1 MILFSVLPAM
11 FLTSTVLPAQQV
23 LTAREFFDT
32 VATHYAAIEDYTAN
46 LVWRDERGTMRGA
59 LTYKRPNL
67 VRIVFTQPADQLL
80 VSNGQRLMIYIPAY
94 NVRLV
99 QNLRSQ
105 TGGVPGG
112 MATADGLALMRRN
125 YSIAYLEGPEPV
137 PIRPGSSTYV
147 TKLRLD
153 RRQASESFREL
164 ILSVDDQGFIR
175 QIEGTKVD
183 WEVVVMELAEI
194 RINQRISTQL
204 FDAEGDSSASI
215 EENFLYDPE
224 G

>member
-1 MILFSVLPAM
+1 MILLSILPAM
-11 FLTSTVLPAQQV
+11 FFTPANVSAQQV

-32 VATHYAAIEDYTAN
+32 VAANYAGIEDYTADM
-46 LVWRDERGTMRGA
+46 VWRDERGTMRGT

-67 VRIVFTQPADQLL
+67 VRIDFTQPADQLL
-80 VSNGQRLMIYIPAY
+80 VSNGQRLMIYVPSQ

-105 TGGVPGG
+105 VGGAPGG
-112 MATADGLALMRRN
+112 MATAEGLALMRRN

-137 PIRPGSSTYV
+137 PLTSGSSTYV

-164 ILSVDDQGFIR
+164 ILSVDENGFIR

-183 WEVVVMELAEI
+183 WEIVVMELSDI

>member
-1 MILFSVLPAM
+1 MVFAPAVV
-11 FLTSTVLPAQQV
+11 SAQQV

-32 VATHYAAIEDYTAN
+32 VAANYAAIEDYTATM
-46 LVWRDERGTMRGA
+46 VWRDERGTMRGT

-67 VRIVFTQPADQLL
+67 VRIDFTQPQDQLL
-80 VSNGQRLMIYIPAY
+80 VSNGQRLMIYVPAH
-94 NVRLV
+94 NVRLT
-99 QNLRSQ
+99 QTLRPQVGSA
-105 TGGVPGG
+105 PGG
-112 MATADGLALMRRN
+112 IATAEGLALMRRN

-137 PIRPGSSTYV
+137 PLRDGSSTYV

-153 RRQASESFREL
+153 RRQATESFREL
-164 ILSVDDQGFIR
+164 ILSVDENGFIR

-183 WEVVVMELAEI
+183 WEVVVMELSDI
-194 RINQRISTQL
+194 QINQRISTQI
-204 FDAEGDSSASI
+204 FEAEGDSSASI